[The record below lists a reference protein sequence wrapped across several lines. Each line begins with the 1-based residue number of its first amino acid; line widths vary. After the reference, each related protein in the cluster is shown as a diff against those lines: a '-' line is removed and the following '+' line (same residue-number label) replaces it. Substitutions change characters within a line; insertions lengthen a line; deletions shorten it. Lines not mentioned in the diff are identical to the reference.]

1 MKLSKQIDKE
11 NAKKQPITDG
21 EIDATEHSLQTV
33 LDCYKSLADFK
44 AKHKAQVP
52 SLDGMPIDEKKVASM
67 QAKMPWNYSEVYC
80 IITPWT
86 EVLY

>member
-1 MKLSKQIDKE
+1 MKLSKQIVKK

-52 SLDGMPIDEKKVASM
+52 NLDGMPIDENMVASM
-67 QAKMPWNYSEVYC
+67 QAKMP
-80 IITPWT
+80 
-86 EVLY
+86 